1 MHGVAVL
8 TLAHR
13 WGSSR
18 SVLLAICS
26 AVCKL
31 LQPWDMV
38 LHLSCRA
45 ARLSLLVAKLL
56 LLCSFALHA
65 LPAKRHAMGSVC
77 LRREQ
82 LGQDSVWTHQHT
94 TAAAVLSAGMLPDTT
109 PTHRSK
115 ASSSSSS
122 MRTVVPV
129 VGLSWQYQLPHPG

>member
-38 LHLSCRA
+38 LHLACRG
-45 ARLSLLVAKLL
+45 ARLSLLVAQLL
-56 LLCSFALHA
+56 LLCSFALDA
-65 LPAKRHAMGSVC
+65 LPAKRHAMEIVC
-77 LRREQ
+77 LWWEQ
-82 LGQDSVWTHQHT
+82 LGQDSVWTHIST
-94 TAAAVLSAGMLPDTT
+94 
-109 PTHRSK
+109 
-115 ASSSSSS
+115 
-122 MRTVVPV
+122 
-129 VGLSWQYQLPHPG
+129 QLPCFVLACCPAPAPKLTGQRPAARHPP